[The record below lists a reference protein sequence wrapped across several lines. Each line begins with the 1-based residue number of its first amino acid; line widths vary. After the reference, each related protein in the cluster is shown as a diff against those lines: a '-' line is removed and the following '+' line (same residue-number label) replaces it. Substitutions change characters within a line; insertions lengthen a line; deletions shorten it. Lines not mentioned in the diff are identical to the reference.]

1 MKTAK
6 TTIKIMAIIAAIVVI
21 AIGGYFLKTK
31 GLNFP
36 ENGIYTPNNIIEI
49 TKDYVIKAGICLAL
63 VLIYFAIRYNKLG
76 IVKVVLI
83 SLVSILCVQAVTIS
97 IIIITRLA
105 INRMFFAILLLVFVL
120 SILVTTAIYEKKLK
134 TL

>member
-63 VLIYFAIRYNKLG
+63 VLIYFD
-76 IVKVVLI
+76 
-83 SLVSILCVQAVTIS
+83 
-97 IIIITRLA
+97 IINWEL
-105 INRMFFAILLLVFVL
+105 
-120 SILVTTAIYEKKLK
+120 
-134 TL
+134 